1 MNAIARHWD
10 AARDALAEEKL
21 QRRIGLRVSE
31 TDFLPA
37 ALEII
42 EKPVSPT
49 GRITAWILLGGLA
62 TALGWLTFGHVD
74 IVASAPGRLIPAD
87 NVKLIQPAEP
97 GIVRA
102 IAVRDGQH
110 VRAGQ
115 VLVELDP
122 TISTAEA
129 VQAEKALEK
138 AQLDAA
144 RLRAVLGALDG
155 GGLVFHAPPGT
166 PPEVARTQVS
176 LARAQ
181 LDDVRASA
189 YTHRADGAS
198 AAAARSEAMI
208 QAAKLTE
215 TLPLLDQQIAA
226 NEALL
231 EKGYVAK
238 LKVIEMRRQRLVAAR
253 DRDAA
258 LATARKASAQ
268 IDVSSGNM
276 AQSAAEVR
284 AKILA
289 DLAQAESEA
298 RQRHEELTKASQR
311 SRLQRLASPVDGT
324 VTQLAIHTLGG
335 VVEATKPVMVVVPSG
350 GTLVAEVKIL
360 NRDIGF
366 ARVGQPVAVKLEAF
380 PFTRYGTIP
389 GRLLQIGS
397 DASEDEKLGLIYTA
411 RVALMRSTILRD
423 GSEVRLSPGMSATA
437 DIRTGSRSLL
447 SYLLSPIDK
456 ASKEAG
462 RER

>member
-1 MNAIARHWD
+1 MNAIVRHWD

-49 GRITAWILLGGLA
+49 GRITAWVLLGGLA
-62 TALGWLTFGHVD
+62 TALGWLTFGRVD

-110 VRAGQ
+110 VKAGQ
-115 VLVELDP
+115 ILVELDP

-155 GGLVFHAPPGT
+155 GGLVFRAPPGT
-166 PPEVARTQVS
+166 PPDVASTQAS

-181 LDDVRASA
+181 FENIRASA
-189 YTHRADGAS
+189 YTHRADGAV
-198 AAAARSEAMI
+198 AAEARSEATI

-238 LKVIEMRRQRLVAAR
+238 LKVIEMRRQRLATAR

-268 IDVSSGNM
+268 INVSSGNM
-276 AQSAAEVR
+276 AQSAAEAR
-284 AKILA
+284 SKILA
-289 DLAQAESEA
+289 DLAQAENEA
-298 RQRHEELTKASQR
+298 RQRREELIKASQR
-311 SRLQRLASPVDGT
+311 SRLQRLVSPVEGT
-324 VTQLAIHTLGG
+324 VSQLAIHTLGG
-335 VVEATKPVMVVVPSG
+335 VVEGAKPIMVIVPSG
-350 GTLVAEVKIL
+350 GALVAEVKIL

-366 ARVGQPVAVKLEAF
+366 ARMGQSVAVKLEAF
-380 PFTRYGTIP
+380 PFTRYGAVP
-389 GRLLQIGS
+389 GRLIQIGS
-397 DASEDEKLGLIYTA
+397 DAIEDEKLGLVYTA
-411 RVALMRSTILRD
+411 RVSLNRSRIARD
-423 GSEVRLSPGMSATA
+423 GETVALSPGMAATA
-437 DIRTGSRSLL
+437 DIRTGSRSIM
-447 SYLLSPIDK
+447 SYLLSPIDE
-456 ASKEAG
+456 AAREAG

>member
-1 MNAIARHWD
+1 MNALARHWE
-10 AARDALAEEKL
+10 AARDAIAEERL
-21 QRRIGLRVSE
+21 QRRIGLSVSE

-62 TALGWLTFGHVD
+62 TGLAWLAFGQVD
-74 IVASAPGRLIPAD
+74 IVASAPGRLIPTD

-97 GIVRA
+97 GVVRA

-110 VRAGQ
+110 VKAGQ

-155 GGLVFHAPPGT
+155 SGLVFHAPPGT
-166 PPEVARTQVS
+166 PPEVAHTQAS

-268 IDVSSGNM
+268 IDVSTGNM
-276 AQSAAEVR
+276 AQSAAEAR

-298 RQRHEELTKASQR
+298 RQRREELTKASQR
-311 SRLQRLASPVDGT
+311 SRLQRLASPIDGT

-335 VVEATKPVMVVVPSG
+335 VVEAAKPVMVVVPSG
-350 GTLVAEVKIL
+350 GALIAEVKIL
-360 NRDIGF
+360 NREIGF
-366 ARVGQPVAVKLEAF
+366 ARVGQSVAVKLEAF

-437 DIRTGSRSLL
+437 DIRTGSRSIL